1 MFVCWG
7 EIHVIRKKV
16 TDQCA
21 SESVRMAMTQ
31 NVRSCVCARAPSSQS
46 PNGYLYRCRVINMKI
61 AAKIKSTMPMTMT
74 CNNQTDTNLNYGM
87 TQTFARFQIVPLSI
101 FVYMAAFVHV
111 HMICNRKKP
120 SSTSSS
126 SFEHLAWTAVSLSLT
141 MGGEFTR
148 VRMYIY
154 EISSLNR
161 LWNRRLQKEKK
172 SENCSCL
179 FYVSFR
185 LSLHSFSVA
194 PPRCFLTE
202 DLTVLIMSDTLFLHR
217 INPNKHTCIGTELK
231 WEELNGN
238 GFLCFLFF
246 LCHFSSLSD
255 TLMRFFRNDF
265 RFVYFLLS
273 SFLRF

>member
-1 MFVCWG
+1 MFD
-7 EIHVIRKKV
+7 HV
-16 TDQCA
+16 
-21 SESVRMAMTQ
+21 
-31 NVRSCVCARAPSSQS
+31 CVCAHPQANHQMVISIVVV
-46 PNGYLYRCRVINMKI
+46 YRVINMKI
-61 AAKIKSTMPMTMT
+61 AAKIKSTMTMTMT

-161 LWNRRLQKEKK
+161 L
-172 SENCSCL
+172 
-179 FYVSFR
+179 
-185 LSLHSFSVA
+185 
-194 PPRCFLTE
+194 
-202 DLTVLIMSDTLFLHR
+202 
-217 INPNKHTCIGTELK
+217 
-231 WEELNGN
+231 
-238 GFLCFLFF
+238 
-246 LCHFSSLSD
+246 
-255 TLMRFFRNDF
+255 
-265 RFVYFLLS
+265 
-273 SFLRF
+273 